1 MITNENIIISK
12 MFHSCVLTSR
22 HWGDNQITKESL
34 GIGEIMGYNPK
45 ELEETIIKYS
55 RIHSR

>member
-1 MITNENIIISK
+1 